1 MKIKRITHFSKS
13 ALLDLNKLLLQLSSS
28 KKQMMPSQLKGII
41 KNKNIYLLAAIE
53 DNKIIGTATLAKVDQ
68 ITGREGYVESVV
80 VDEKYR
86 GKGFGKKLM
95 MYLISL
101 AKNLKIDYLTLTS
114 NPKRKIANK
123 MYKNIGFSIYKTNV
137 YEMELKNKSQQL

>member
-68 ITGREGYVESVV
+68 ITGKEGYVESVV

-86 GKGFGKKLM
+86 GRGFGKKLM

-137 YEMELKNKSQQL
+137 YEMELKK